1 MILKL
6 LFTFIF
12 SAFCLL
18 AKTTPI
24 DKNQIDIKGLE
35 NQSFEVIVV
44 FEKYNSKFHQEII
57 SEINQIHGL
66 TIGGY
71 CESLKCFYLQV
82 DPLVFKTK
90 NEVFKVLELKTKKF
104 LPVFKEG
111 TTSSVVITNCQRN

>member
-18 AKTTPI
+18 AKTTPV
-24 DKNQIDIKGLE
+24 DKNQINIKGLE

-44 FEKYNSKFHQEII
+44 FEKYNSKFHYEIV
-57 SEINQIHGL
+57 SEINQINGL

-71 CESLKCFYLQV
+71 CESLKCFYLQF
-82 DPLVFKTK
+82 DPLVLRLKMKFFK
-90 NEVFKVLELKTKKF
+90 F
-104 LPVFKEG
+104 
-111 TTSSVVITNCQRN
+111 SS

>member
-12 SAFCLL
+12 SAICLL

-24 DKNQIDIKGLE
+24 DKNQIDISGVE

-44 FEKYNSKFHQEII
+44 YEKYNSKFHHEIV
-57 SEINQIHGL
+57 SEIAQINGL

-71 CESLKCFYLQV
+71 CESLKCFYFQV

-90 NEVFKVLELKTKKF
+90 NEVFQVLELKTKKF
-104 LPVFKEG
+104 SPVFKEG
-111 TTSSVVITNCQRN
+111 TTSSVVISNCQRN